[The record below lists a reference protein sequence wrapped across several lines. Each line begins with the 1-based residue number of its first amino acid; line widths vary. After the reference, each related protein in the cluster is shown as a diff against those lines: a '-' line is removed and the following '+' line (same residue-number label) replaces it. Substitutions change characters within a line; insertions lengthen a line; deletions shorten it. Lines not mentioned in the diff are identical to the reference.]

1 MIHLRFSSTDMSRVR
16 FAVSPLWETMHA
28 VRCLIDPVQS
38 AYHLPWLDEV
48 RPALPE
54 LDVAPLTA
62 LTPLRGYNP
71 DFTTP
76 APDRPRPSIE
86 AQLATVRS
94 TPLAQVRRELEQAA
108 VDRGGAQPPEVLRE
122 LIGDPHAARD
132 RITDSLQACWQRL
145 VRPHWPRIEELLAAD
160 ISHHSRI
167 LAEGGLERLF
177 PSLSPKLSWS
187 EPVLCV
193 ANRQSVSRSSLGG
206 AGLVLQPSA
215 FAWPNIIV
223 VDDCDPVRLIYPA
236 RGIAELWQPVPT
248 LTTSA
253 LTHLLGATRA
263 RLLTSLQ
270 EDATTTTLAR
280 RHQLAPGTV
289 SEHLSALAATRLI
302 RAARSGR
309 SVNYSLTPLGQALL
323 VGTVD

>member
-1 MIHLRFSSTDMSRVR
+1 MFHLRFSPTDMSRVR
-16 FAVSPLWETMHA
+16 FAISPLWETMHA

-38 AYHLPWLDEV
+38 TYHLPWLDEV
-48 RPALPE
+48 RPALAQF
-54 LDVAPLTA
+54 DVAPLTA
-62 LTPLRGYNP
+62 LTPLHGYHP
-71 DFTTP
+71 DFPTP

-94 TPLAQVRRELEQAA
+94 TPIAQVRRELKQTAL
-108 VDRGGAQPPEVLRE
+108 DRDGAPAPEVLRE

-132 RITDSLQACWQRL
+132 RIADSLQACWQRL
-145 VRPHWPRIEELLAAD
+145 VAPHWPRVEELLAAD

-177 PSLSPKLSWS
+177 PALSRKLSWS
-187 EPVLCV
+187 EPMLRV
-193 ANRQSVSRSSLGG
+193 ANRHTVSRRSLGG

-215 FAWPNIIV
+215 FTWPNIVV
-223 VDDCDPVRLIYPA
+223 VDDSDPVRLVYPA
-236 RGIAELWQPVPT
+236 RGIAELWQPVT
-248 LTTSA
+248 AATSA
-253 LTHLLGATRA
+253 ALARLLGANRA

-280 RHQLAPGTV
+280 RHDLAPGTV
-289 SEHLSALAATRLI
+289 SEHLSALAGAGLV

-309 SVNYSLTPLGQALL
+309 TVIYSLTPLGQSLL
-323 VGTVD
+323 MGTVH